1 VFWWNLPLA
10 LHQANPKGIEI
21 IRPKVATCRAAVES
35 ATLITAFHLSEAS
48 PVGFFNVPQKAV
60 RDETD
65 RHICGHW
72 KPGPLLRKLRCNQQE
87 TIQIR
92 NLFPDHKEEGEVIA
106 ILGGQNW
113 SNGWTANSN

>member
-1 VFWWNLPLA
+1 LA
-10 LHQANPKGIEI
+10 LHQANPQGIEI
-21 IRPKVATCRAAVES
+21 IQPEVATCRAAVGS
-35 ATLITAFHLSEAS
+35 ATLITAFHLSEAL

-65 RHICGHW
+65 RHIRGHW

-92 NLFPDHKEEGEVIA
+92 NFFPDFKDEGEVIA
-106 ILGGQNW
+106 VWVGAKFRTPKVRRMI
-113 SNGWTANSN
+113 